1 MLLNF
6 HGCLYKLVL
15 TNIIA
20 YNILKKGSKKAE
32 KREQQVKPCCAML
45 QSFLGV
51 LGLLAVQSKTLK
63 RLKDE
68 NSN

>member
-20 YNILKKGSKKAE
+20 YNILKKGSKK
-32 KREQQVKPCCAML
+32 
-45 QSFLGV
+45 GN
-51 LGLLAVQSKTLK
+51 SK
-63 RLKDE
+63 
-68 NSN
+68 